1 MGDNSLYHVLALIS
15 KNHKYNKMKSS
26 FIYLLFLEES
36 HNPLRIKSL
45 CGSSKNEVT
54 SWQPFWFL
62 HTCIN
67 CVDVQLTL
75 CKGTIFYGT
84 CKTPLIFLFSNRQKQ
99 SFGFISRSQRRYS
112 LFMKSKQR
120 SGRIETDCYENSQKR
135 IAYRNYSLIPGRG
148 RLCAKVQKEVL
159 FPDGKLPHL

>member
-1 MGDNSLYHVLALIS
+1 M
-15 KNHKYNKMKSS
+15 
-26 FIYLLFLEES
+26 EES

-45 CGSSKNEVT
+45 YGLSKNEVT

-67 CVDVQLTL
+67 CVDVQPTY

-99 SFGFISRSQRRYS
+99 SSGFVSRSQRQYCPLREVKKGHTGLRQTVTVVSAAIQDSPYFPAGGKVRRQS
-112 LFMKSKQR
+112 RCVANLPRLRRAYLPRKPLPPSKVR
-120 SGRIETDCYENSQKR
+120 AR
-135 IAYRNYSLIPGRG
+135 
-148 RLCAKVQKEVL
+148 
-159 FPDGKLPHL
+159 

>member
-1 MGDNSLYHVLALIS
+1 
-15 KNHKYNKMKSS
+15 MK
-26 FIYLLFLEES
+26 ES
-36 HNPLRIKSL
+36 HNPLRIKVYADHQ
-45 CGSSKNEVT
+45 KNEVT

-148 RLCAKVQKEVL
+148 TTLCQSPKRGSFSRRQTPSPQRNSLWLAYEMSSL
-159 FPDGKLPHL
+159 MRT